1 MQNHL
6 YLTKHH
12 LSMNQALKHLQLR
25 IGQPFGDQH
34 PSPVGRWLNG
44 TIRRVQAGEF
54 EADFLVR
61 PDMTNPVGILHGGIM
76 CTIMDEAMGIAIY
89 TLDDSNFFAAIN
101 LVTDFLR
108 SAKLGEVITARAR
121 VVRRGRRIVHA
132 ECHVFNAAGDL
143 LAKGS
148 CNCAITELSKV

>member
-1 MQNHL
+1 
-6 YLTKHH
+6 
-12 LSMNQALKHLQLR
+12 MNQALKYLQSR
-25 IGQPFGDQH
+25 VGQPFGDEH

-44 TIRRVQAGEF
+44 TVRAAKAGEF
-54 EADFLVR
+54 EANFLVR

-76 CTIMDEAMGIAIY
+76 ATIMDEAMGIAIY
-89 TLDDSNFFAAIN
+89 TLDDANFFAAIN

-108 SAKLGEVITARAR
+108 SAKLGEVITARAK

-132 ECHVFNAAGDL
+132 ECHVVNASGEL

-148 CNCAITELSKV
+148 CNCAITEMSKV